1 MTRPSFLTAG
11 LIGHIAE
18 FANRYCI
25 ISFSETELNIII
37 LSRINSKKVTE
48 LVKIPR
54 SEINNLKFTN
64 ILVSFMLKLK
74 VGENKL
80 IFQVFKKV
88 GKFKNIKE
96 SINLFKKI
104 YNV

>member
-1 MTRPSFLTAG
+1 M
-11 LIGHIAE
+11 
-18 FANRYCI
+18 
-25 ISFSETELNIII
+25 
-37 LSRINSKKVTE
+37 LS
-48 LVKIPR
+48 LF
-54 SEINNLKFTN
+54 FTN